1 MIISSNFFDGG
12 YSTQYDMQ
20 KSNQLIE
27 GLLNYSNAETAENHR
42 LDLTAGYSFQEWST
56 LMPSYPVLSEA
67 GDTTYAAGLP
77 TDTRNALLS
86 YYSRG
91 IYSFKDKYILT
102 DSKEIK
108 KIAQT
113 SQKEFSNKSS
123 KDILKLLKEKSN
135 SKLYPSRIL
144 NLGIFKIVSN
154 SKDFKGKNESEMNNV
169 ITDIFKELNYDLSC
183 EIPKSGDLTQWT
195 QEGVLLLNASLT
207 VRQSKSNSHYK
218 YWQELTDNL
227 IKFISNEKENVIFVL
242 WGNFAKQK
250 KQLINTI
257 NKHHILESAHP
268 SPLSASR
275 GGWFGNNHFSKINN
289 ILKNNNKEIINW
301 DSII

>member
-1 MIISSNFFDGG
+1 MTTWNESQKITNIETHSSWNKFFNNEFKKEYIGELEEFLKQEIEKFGEIREIYPPREQVFNAFNNCHFDKLKVVIIGQDPYINPGEA
-12 YSTQYDMQ
+12 M
-20 KSNQLIE
+20 
-27 GLLNYSNAETAENHR
+27 GL
-42 LDLTAGYSFQEWST
+42 SFSVPKGKKIP
-56 LMPSYPVLSEA
+56 PSLK
-67 GDTTYAAGLP
+67 
-77 TDTRNALLS
+77 N
-86 YYSRG
+86 
-91 IYSFKDKYILT
+91 IYLELYKDK
-102 DSKEIK
+102 EV
-108 KIAQT
+108 
-113 SQKEFSNKSS
+113 EFSC
-123 KDILKLLKEKSN
+123 L
-135 SKLYPSRIL
+135 
-144 NLGIFKIVSN
+144 
-154 SKDFKGKNESEMNNV
+154 
-169 ITDIFKELNYDLSC
+169 
-183 EIPKSGDLTQWT
+183 PKSGDLSSWAEQ
-195 QEGVLLLNASLT
+195 GILLLNASLT

-301 DSII
+301 HSII